1 MLHGCGRRYLGCG
14 DSSYSDLGQV
24 WSAGCGFGRGV
35 RGLPAQHILGLLA
48 RLKDPVPQTDRTF
61 LVRGAGI
68 IGVLEA
74 GVLERLELVDRG
86 VHVDGLKTPMWLSNF
101 KSATLSPVTRSNSR
115 PSTPRMMSLSACSR
129 IWVT

>member
-61 LVRGAGI
+61 LVRGGLGLSAYS
-68 IGVLEA
+68 
-74 GVLERLELVDRG
+74 RLEFSNALNW
-86 VHVDGLKTPMWLSNF
+86 LIAAFMW
-101 KSATLSPVTRSNSR
+101 
-115 PSTPRMMSLSACSR
+115 MG
-129 IWVT
+129 